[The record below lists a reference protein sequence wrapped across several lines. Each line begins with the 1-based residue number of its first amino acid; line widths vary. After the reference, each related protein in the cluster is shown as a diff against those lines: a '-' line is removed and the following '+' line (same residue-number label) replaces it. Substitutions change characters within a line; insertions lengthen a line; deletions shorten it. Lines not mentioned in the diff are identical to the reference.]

1 MSGRGGVI
9 ALSPARERVEK
20 QSQVP
25 GRRVLNWKPASP
37 KVPWRD
43 AGGTEKV
50 AAMREVRS

>member
-20 QSQVP
+20 QSQIP

-43 AGGTEKV
+43 ACDTEKV